1 MKPAKTN
8 EYCRFCLIS
17 KNLLTQ
23 KHKKVNNP
31 ENKKILQHET
41 KCYEM
46 QSSDRTEH
54 AKKILI
60 RRNMNGIFN

>member
-17 KNLLTQ
+17 KWLLTQ
-23 KHKKVNNP
+23 KHKKINNP
-31 ENKKILQHET
+31 EENKKLLQHET

-46 QSSDRTEH
+46 QSNDRTEH
-54 AKKILI
+54 ANKLSFG
-60 RRNMNGIFN
+60 RA